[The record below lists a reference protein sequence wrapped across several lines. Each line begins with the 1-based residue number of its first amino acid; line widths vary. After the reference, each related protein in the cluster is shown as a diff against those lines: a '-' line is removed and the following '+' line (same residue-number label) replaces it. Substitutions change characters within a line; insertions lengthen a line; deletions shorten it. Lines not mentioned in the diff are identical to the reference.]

1 MAKLTFLGAAGSV
14 TGSKYLVEAADKR
27 LLVDCGL
34 FQGSRELKDRN
45 WKPLPIDPKSINYAV
60 LTHAHLD
67 HTGWLPV
74 LVRDGYPGPIF
85 ANPATIELTEILL
98 KDSAHL
104 QEEETERAKV
114 KKYSSHAE
122 PRSLY
127 TPEDVDPVLK
137 QLKTMPRS
145 GGFDISSEFHVASF
159 DAGHIL
165 GSSSL
170 ELTISE
176 SGKRIVVVFSGDIGR
191 YGQPI
196 LKEPTTPSSNT
207 DLLLCESTYG
217 DREHQAGDPA
227 ELLAQVV
234 NRVVKR
240 GGSIVIPAFA
250 IGRTQTFMY
259 YLRQLDDQQR
269 IPRIPVYVDSPM
281 ALSATDLY
289 IKHKEDH
296 DLEFVR
302 EEGGDGKGDPLNV
315 REFHLTRSVEESK
328 AINNVKTPCIIIS
341 ASGMVTG
348 GRVLHH
354 LVQRLPDARNAV
366 ILGGFQAEGT
376 RGRALQEGAKTL
388 NLFGQAVPVCA
399 EIVEMG
405 QFSAHAGKSELLRWL
420 TALPA
425 PPKQTYLTHGEPEAA
440 QALQAAIQEK
450 FKWKVAVARYL
461 DTVPLGG

>member
-1 MAKLTFLGAAGSV
+1 MAKLTFLGAAGCV
-14 TGSKYLVEAADKR
+14 TGSRYLVEAAGKR

-34 FQGSRELKDRN
+34 FQGSQELQDRN
-45 WKPLPIDPKSINYAV
+45 YKPLPTDPKSIDFAI

-74 LVRDGYPGPIF
+74 LVKAGYRGPIF
-85 ANPATIELTEILL
+85 ANPATIELTTLLL

-104 QEEETERAKV
+104 QEEDTL
-114 KKYSSHAE
+114 HAQIHKDSRHAD
-122 PRSLY
+122 PQPLY
-127 TPEDVDPVLK
+127 TSEDVDPALK
-137 QLKTMPRS
+137 SIKSMPRS
-145 GGFDISSEFHVASF
+145 GPFDISAEFRVTSY

-176 SGKRIVVVFSGDIGR
+176 GGKKTVVVFSGDIGR
-191 YGQPI
+191 YNQPI
-196 LKEPTTPSSNT
+196 LNDPTTPPSSA
-207 DLLLCESTYG
+207 DVLICESTYG
-217 DREHQAGDPA
+217 DRDHPEGDAA
-227 ELLAQVV
+227 ELLAGIVH
-234 NRVVKR
+234 RVAKR

-259 YLRQLDDQQR
+259 YLRQLEDQQR
-269 IPRIPVYVDSPM
+269 IPRLPVYVDSPM

-289 IKHKEDH
+289 LKHKEDH
-296 DLEFVR
+296 DLDYTR
-302 EEGGDGKGDPLNV
+302 EEGSDGKGDPLDV
-315 REFHLTRSVEESK
+315 HEFHLTRTVEDSK

-341 ASGMVTG
+341 ASGMISG

-366 ILGGFQAEGT
+366 ILAGFQAQGT
-376 RGRALQEGAKTL
+376 RGRALQEGAKSL
-388 NLFGQAVPVCA
+388 KIYGQDVPVGA

-425 PPKQTYLTHGEPEAA
+425 PPKQTYLTHGEPAAA
-440 QALQAAIQEK
+440 QSLQQAIQQK
-450 FKWKVAVARYL
+450 FQWKAAVAKYL
-461 DTVPLGG
+461 DAVDLG

>member
-14 TGSKYLVEAADKR
+14 TGSKYLVEAAGKR

-34 FQGSRELKDRN
+34 FQGSQELQDRN
-45 WKPLPIDPKSINYAV
+45 YKPLSIDPKTIDYLV

-74 LVRDGYPGPIF
+74 LVKAGYRGPIF
-85 ANPATIELTEILL
+85 ANPATIELTTLLL

-104 QEEETERAKV
+104 QEEDTL
-114 KKYSSHAE
+114 HAQIHKDSRHAD
-122 PRSLY
+122 PQPLY
-127 TPEDVDPVLK
+127 TSEDVDPALK
-137 QLKTMPRS
+137 LIKSMPRS
-145 GGFDISSEFHVASF
+145 GTFDISPEFRVTSF

-176 SGKRIVVVFSGDIGR
+176 GGKRTVVVFSGDIGR
-191 YGQPI
+191 YSQPI
-196 LKEPTTPSSNT
+196 LNDPTTPPSSA
-207 DLLLCESTYG
+207 DVLICESTYG
-217 DREHQAGDPA
+217 DREHPEGDAA
-227 ELLAQVV
+227 ELLAGIV
-234 NRVVKR
+234 NRVAKR

-259 YLRQLDDQQR
+259 YLRQLEDQQR
-269 IPRIPVYVDSPM
+269 IPRLPVYVDSPM

-289 IKHKEDH
+289 LKHKEDH
-296 DLEFVR
+296 DLDYTR
-302 EEGGDGKGDPLNV
+302 EEGSGKGDPLDV
-315 REFHLTRSVEESK
+315 HEFHLTRTVEDSK

-341 ASGMVTG
+341 ASGMISG

-366 ILGGFQAEGT
+366 ILAGFQAQGT
-376 RGRALQEGAKTL
+376 RGRALQEGAKSL
-388 NLFGQAVPVCA
+388 KIYGQDVPVGA
-399 EIVEMG
+399 EIVELG

-420 TALPA
+420 TGLPS
-425 PPKQTYLTHGEPEAA
+425 PPKQTYLTHGEPVAA

-461 DTVPLGG
+461 DTVPAGD